1 MYDSNCFL
9 NENIIRD
16 NLRTGIVIWG
26 ASFPKIENNEIY
38 LNTTAGWMIRDNSEW
53 YMDKN
58 KIYENYYQLSIRNM
72 PKWRIK
78 KIAANNAIDG
88 PIETPFKYCP
98 IF

>member
-1 MYDSNCFL
+1 
-9 NENIIRD
+9 
-16 NLRTGIVIWG
+16 
-26 ASFPKIENNEIY
+26 
-38 LNTTAGWMIRDNSEW
+38 
-53 YMDKN
+53 MDKN